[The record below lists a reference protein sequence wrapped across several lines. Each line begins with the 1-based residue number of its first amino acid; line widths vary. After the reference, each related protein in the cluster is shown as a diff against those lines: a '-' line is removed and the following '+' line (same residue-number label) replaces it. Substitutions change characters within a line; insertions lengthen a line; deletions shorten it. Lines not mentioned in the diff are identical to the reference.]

1 MRRKCLSCLFDMW
14 RLENGTCTTTKPG
27 RGPPANQPAPAPG
40 FAPDAAAAA
49 LWDAPLAG
57 RTSAFAVCLGVL
69 DAFCTDAPLDW
80 FDTFSDA
87 TESEFCIEALRSAA
101 FGAWAESCATPAC
114 GA

>member
-1 MRRKCLSCLFDMW
+1 MASAIIAAIIELAPE
-14 RLENGTCTTTKPG
+14 RLP
-27 RGPPANQPAPAPG
+27 RGAEPELEPEPEPADEWCET
-40 FAPDAAAAA
+40 APDAAAAA